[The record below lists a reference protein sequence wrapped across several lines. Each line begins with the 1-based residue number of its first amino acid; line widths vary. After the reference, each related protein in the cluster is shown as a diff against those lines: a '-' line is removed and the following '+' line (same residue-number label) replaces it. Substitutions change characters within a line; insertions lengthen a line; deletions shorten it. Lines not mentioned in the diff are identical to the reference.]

1 MGTAGS
7 SSSRVNGPAPSDN
20 GGPVDPKPK
29 ADPKR
34 AAKPKSVKDLFL
46 AEEQIRRWTP
56 SEPLSQIL

>member
-29 ADPKR
+29 ADAKR
-34 AAKPKSVKDLFL
+34 AAKPKSVKDQAYYSLL
-46 AEEQIRRWTP
+46 KNKLESGPQA
-56 SEPLSQIL
+56 SH